1 MNMLVAPTPS
11 ALRWGV
17 AASFCFVFV
26 GMLMMLVSQ
35 SIYLVLASTFLRAM
49 GECHVQKSPA
59 LLLLLLLLSRW
70 AAVAA
75 VVQQMEHLL
84 CRQRHSVG
92 VLDASPAEACAQ
104 RAAGEDF
111 RYIRSAMRLA
121 VARVYVYCTI
131 CVRNTAIQ
139 IAQWAPLAL

>member
-1 MNMLVAPTPS
+1 
-11 ALRWGV
+11 
-17 AASFCFVFV
+17 
-26 GMLMMLVSQ
+26 
-35 SIYLVLASTFLRAM
+35 
-49 GECHVQKSPA
+49 
-59 LLLLLLLLSRW
+59 LSRW

-92 VLDASPAEACAQ
+92 VLDTFPAEACAQ

-121 VARVYVYCTI
+121 MARVYVYCTI
-131 CVRNTAIQ
+131 CVCNTAIQ
-139 IAQWAPLAL
+139 IAQWAPLAQQAVSAKPPSCLPACSPGDGTVHCSQERIFCWRGPCL